1 MRSRS
6 MPLSERPTGM
16 RRALRRLGAAVA
28 VIVLALVAGGWFV
41 FSSART
47 SNVEELGFRQAL
59 RIPPLLEP
67 DVDGAGRKVFDLDLQ
82 QGRAELLP
90 GTTAETWGVNGAH
103 LGPTVRASRGDTVVM
118 HVRNRLDET
127 TTLHWHGMHL
137 PAAADGGPNQTI
149 EPGDT
154 WSPSWTIDQP
164 AASLWYH
171 PHLMGKTEDHV
182 YRGLAGMFLLDDSAA
197 SALQL
202 PSEYGVDDI
211 PLIVQDKRRDD
222 DGSLDFSQS
231 MISPIGRLGDE
242 ILVNGTRDPY
252 VEVADRLVRL
262 RLLNAST
269 ARIYDIGFADGREF
283 DLIGTDGGLLEAPER
298 ISRLPLSV
306 GERAEIV
313 VELEAG
319 EEAVLRSFG
328 PDLGT
333 NAFEGRFAG
342 ADDTFD
348 LLKLRAD
355 EKLDDSPDLPAKLV
369 AQEGPQESEASGVR
383 RFELGNRDINGVQMD
398 MARIDQ
404 VVELGATEVWEV
416 ENTSGTPHN
425 FHVHDVRFRVI
436 DYAGEPPPAHLSGLK
451 DTVYV
456 PPGETVRFVTT
467 FEDYADPTTPYMF
480 HCHILEH
487 EDRGMMGQLV
497 VVEPGDRPAHG
508 EPGHN
513 HAEDHG

>member
-1 MRSRS
+1 MRT
-6 MPLSERPTGM
+6 L
-16 RRALRRLGAAVA
+16 AVIAAAVIA
-28 VIVLALVAGGWFV
+28 VVIAAVTVAGCAIW
-41 FSSART
+41 SSA
-47 SNVEELGFRQAL
+47 NVNTVGERRFEQEL

-67 DVDGAGRKVFDLDLQ
+67 RDDGAGRKHFDLELQ
-82 QGRAELLP
+82 EGRAELLP
-90 GTTAETWGVNGAH
+90 GTTAETWGINGPY
-103 LGPTVRASRGDTVVM
+103 LGPTLRAERGDEVTMNVD
-118 HVRNRLDET
+118 NNLPEP

-137 PAAADGGPNQTI
+137 PAHADGGPHQMI
-149 EPGDT
+149 EPGES

-171 PHLMGKTEDHV
+171 PHLHGATSEHV
-182 YRGLAGMFLLDDSAA
+182 YRGLAGMFLLDDPEA
-197 SALQL
+197 SALSL

-211 PLIVQDKRRDD
+211 PLIVQDKRLDD
-222 DGSLDFSQS
+222 DGGLDFSQS

-242 ILVNGTRDPY
+242 ILVNGTHDPY
-252 VEVADRLVRL
+252 VTVTDRLVRL

-269 ARIYDIGFADGREF
+269 ARIYDIGLADGRQF

-298 ISRLPLSV
+298 ISRIQLSV

-319 EEAVLRSFG
+319 EEAVLRSFE

-342 ADDTFD
+342 ADDSFD
-348 LLKLRAD
+348 LLELRAAD
-355 EKLDDSPDLPAKLV
+355 ELDDSRGLPAQLV
-369 AQEGPQESEASGVR
+369 AREGPEENEADGVR
-383 RFELGNRDINGVQMD
+383 RFELGNRDINGAKMD
-398 MARIDQ
+398 IRRIDE

-436 DYAGEPPPAHLSGLK
+436 EYAGEPPPPHLSGPK

-456 PPGETVRFVTT
+456 PPGETVRLATA
-467 FEDYADPTTPYMF
+467 FEDYADPSIPYMF

-487 EDRGMMGQLV
+487 EDRGMMGQFV
-497 VVEPGDRPAHG
+497 VVESGERPAHG
-508 EPGHN
+508 ELGHD
-513 HAEDHG
+513 HAEAHG

>member
-1 MRSRS
+1 MRTV
-6 MPLSERPTGM
+6 LT
-16 RRALRRLGAAVA
+16 RALAGFCVLIAVLVGTGIWIWSGASQSN
-28 VIVLALVAGGWFV
+28 AG
-41 FSSART
+41 
-47 SNVEELGFRQAL
+47 ELRYENELQ
-59 RIPPLLEP
+59 IPPLAEP
-67 DVDGAGRKVFDLDLQ
+67 TVDEPGRKVFDLGLQ
-82 QGRAELLP
+82 EGTAELLP
-90 GTTAETWGVNGAH
+90 GKPAETWGINGPH
-103 LGPTVRASRGDTVVM
+103 LGPTLRAERDDQVTVNVD
-118 HVRNRLDET
+118 NALPEAT
-127 TTLHWHGMHL
+127 TIHWHGMHL
-137 PAAADGGPNQTI
+137 PAEADGGPHQMI
-149 EPGDT
+149 EPGER

-171 PHLMGKTEDHV
+171 PHLMGETEDHV
-182 YRGLAGMFLLDDSAA
+182 YRGLAGMFLLDDPEA
-197 SALQL
+197 SALSL

-211 PLIVQDKRRDD
+211 PLIVQDKRLDD

-231 MISPIGRLGDE
+231 VISPIGRLGDE
-242 ILVNGTRDPY
+242 ILVNGTHDPY

-283 DLIGTDGGLLEAPER
+283 DLIGTDGGLLEAPQR
-298 ISRLPLSV
+298 ISRVLLSV

-319 EEAVLRSFG
+319 EEAVLRSFE

-342 ADDTFD
+342 ADDSFG
-348 LLKLRAD
+348 LLELRAD
-355 EKLDDSPDLPAKLV
+355 ETLDDSPDLPAKLA
-369 AQEGPQESEASGVR
+369 AQEGPHESEASGER

-404 VVELGATEVWEV
+404 VVEVGAREVWEV

-456 PPGETVRFVTT
+456 PPGETVRFVTA
-467 FEDYADPTTPYMF
+467 FEDYADRSVPYMF

-487 EDRGMMGQLV
+487 EDRGMMGQFL
-497 VVEPGDRPAHG
+497 VVEPADRPARG
-508 EPGHN
+508 ELG
-513 HAEDHG
+513 